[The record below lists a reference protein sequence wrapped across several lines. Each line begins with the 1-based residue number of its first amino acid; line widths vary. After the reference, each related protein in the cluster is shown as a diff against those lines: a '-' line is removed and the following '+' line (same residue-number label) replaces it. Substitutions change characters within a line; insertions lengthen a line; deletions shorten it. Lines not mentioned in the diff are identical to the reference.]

1 MSDVTPE
8 VETSNEND
16 NDTSVD
22 AVEDNP
28 TEYTSETAPV
38 RGKGVS
44 EIAPGAGLG
53 RRKQAIA
60 RVRLVPGTGK
70 WTINGRDL
78 DNYFPNKVHQQLVNS
93 PFAIL
98 DIEEKFDV
106 HARIGGGG
114 PSGQAGALRLGVAR
128 ALNAIDLEHNRA
140 TLKKAGFLTRDPRVV
155 ERKKAGLKKARRAPQ
170 YSKR

>member
-1 MSDVTPE
+1 MTDVTAE
-8 VETSNEND
+8 IEND
-16 NDTSVD
+16 TDT
-22 AVEDNP
+22 P

-53 RRKQAIA
+53 RRKEAVA

-70 WTINGRDL
+70 WTINGRELED
-78 DNYFPNKVHQQLVNS
+78 YFPNKVHQQLVNS
-93 PFAIL
+93 PFALL

-106 HARIGGGG
+106 HARIAGGG

-140 TLKKAGFLTRDPRVV
+140 ALKKAGFLTRDPRVV